1 MNEPWAMVWVSLI
14 GSLTTIITV
23 VISHLKQNKKA
34 DQVAEKVVQAA
45 DVIKEKDAETSK
57 QIGVVH
63 AMVNSQLA
71 TVTNSR
77 DVAEARVR
85 ELELRIASMNK
96 NGVKG
101 NGTELRGG

>member
-14 GSLTTIITV
+14 GSITTVITV
-23 VISHLKQNKKA
+23 VIAHLKQNKKA

-45 DVIKEKDAETSK
+45 DIIKEKDAVAGQ
-57 QIGVVH
+57 QIAVIHG
-63 AMVNSQLA
+63 MVNSQLA

-85 ELELRIASMNK
+85 ELELRIAGMNK
-96 NGVKG
+96 NGVTKEMPKG
-101 NGTELRGG
+101 G